1 MKASGRDDIMFR
13 YVSEKIRQHLKGAI
27 AYAREQRPVYVFN
40 SDGRTV
46 CITVDLAYA
55 NKVSIRENISIEEAL
70 KAEPITDDNE
80 EDKKDLTMATMAEID
95 SIQESKKLNDIG
107 EEFSADFAKL
117 LKTNKAALVRAP
129 KKVSNN

>member
-1 MKASGRDDIMFR
+1 MKAGGRDDMMFR

-70 KAEPITDDNE
+70 KAVPITDDNE
-80 EDKKDLTMATMAEID
+80 EDKKDLTMAEID
-95 SIQESKKLNDIG
+95 SEQESKKLDDIG

>member
-1 MKASGRDDIMFR
+1 MKAGGRDDMMFR

-80 EDKKDLTMATMAEID
+80 EDKKDLTMAEID